1 MRAKRPARRALDDLD
16 QDIRDH
22 LTRETE
28 EHIARGLSPEEA
40 RRQALLRFGNVALT
54 MEDTRAVWV
63 GPWLDELRQDLRY
76 AFRTLRKNPGFTTIV
91 ILTLALGIGVNT
103 AIFSLFN
110 AIMLRTLPIQAPEAL
125 QFVAHGTGDRVGPGS
140 NYPYFER
147 IEART
152 DLFEGATTYLRK
164 GLKVSAGDGVES
176 ARGQFAGGR
185 YHAVVGVP
193 IVLGRGFMADG
204 DRGGADPHVAVIS
217 DGYWARKFGRDP
229 RVVGRTLVIDG
240 ESIAI
245 IGVTAPGF
253 EGLDPGSRV
262 DITLPLALRAIKT
275 PDVLTDHGTWMGDMP
290 IVVRLKPGVTSA
302 QAASA
307 VDTIFQHYIAEPEN
321 AWLTK
326 MPGWTQV
333 RAALLPANRGTGGLR
348 AQYAGSLQVLLA
360 MVAVVLLIGC
370 ANVANL
376 LVARGRARAKE
387 VAVRLSIGASRRR
400 LVRQFLTE
408 SLLLAL
414 MGGAGGFAL
423 AQMGV
428 AAIAAM
434 VGGGPNPIVLDL
446 RPDAGVLLFTIIVSL
461 LTGVLFGLAP
471 ALGATRV
478 NLTPALKTAGA
489 GAATPRT
496 SGGRWPAR
504 QVLVGLQIALCV
516 LLVAG
521 AGLLTQTLRNLQM
534 RDGGFDRGRVL
545 LFSLDAGGTALKPE
559 RLPAL
564 CEALLDRLTSRGDVL
579 SGSCSRNIPVNTRG
593 NARPLDVP
601 GAPPQPQNARLVFTN
616 MVTPGYFRTLGID
629 ILNGRVFDAHDS
641 ATAERVA
648 VINRAT
654 ARFFFGS
661 DNPIGRQ
668 VHFFSDDAHRMTV
681 VGIVEDTIQRSLR
694 DDPPRIVYTPLAQ
707 LIEPE
712 PLLTVALRTRADPMT
727 LAAAV
732 RPDVRALDG
741 AVVIDYIR
749 TMDQQIGETLVRERL
764 LAMLSGAFGI
774 LALVLSCVGLYGVVS
789 YDVTRDLRD
798 LGIRFA
804 LGAQRGDVLRQVV
817 GRALS
822 VSSLGV
828 IAGIAAALAATQ
840 LLSSLL
846 FGVTARDPVILTA
859 AAALLL
865 LTTLIASYLPA
876 RRAARVDPVVVLR
889 AE

>member
-1 MRAKRPARRALDDLD
+1 MRAKPPGRRALDGLD

-22 LTRETE
+22 LARETE
-28 EHIARGLSPEEA
+28 DNIARGLTPEEA
-40 RRQALLRFGNVALT
+40 RRQAMLRFGNVALT

-76 AFRTLRKNPGFTTIV
+76 AFRTLGKNPGFTTIV
-91 ILTLALGIGVNT
+91 VLTLALGIGVNT

-147 IEART
+147 IQARS

-164 GLKVSAGDGVES
+164 SFKVSAGDGVES
-176 ARGQFAGGR
+176 ARGQFAGGS

-193 IVLGRGFMADG
+193 IVLGRGFMSDR

-229 RVVGRTLVIDG
+229 QAVGRTLVIDG

-262 DITLPLALRAIKT
+262 DITLPLALRAMT
-275 PDVLTDHGTWMGDMP
+275 SPDFLADHGTWMGDMP
-290 IVVRLKPGVTSA
+290 IAVRLKPGVTSA

-307 VDTIFQHYIAEPEN
+307 VDTLFQQYIAEPDN
-321 AWLTK
+321 TWLTK
-326 MPGWTQV
+326 MPGWTQI
-333 RAALLPANRGTGGLR
+333 RATLVPANRGTSGLR
-348 AQYAGSLQVLLA
+348 RQYAGSLQVLLA

-376 LVARGRARAKE
+376 LVARGSARAKE

-408 SLLLAL
+408 SLLLAII
-414 MGGAGGFAL
+414 GGIGGFAL

-428 AAIAAM
+428 ATIAAM
-434 VGGGPNPIVLDL
+434 VGGGANPIVLDL
-446 RPDAGVLLFTIIVSL
+446 QPDAGVLVFTIIVSL
-461 LTGVLFGLAP
+461 LTGILFGLAP

-478 NLTPALKTAGA
+478 NLTPALKA
-489 GAATPRT
+489 GAASPRAAR
-496 SGGRWPAR
+496 GRWPAR
-504 QVLVGLQIALCV
+504 QLLVGVQIALCV

-521 AGLLTQTLRNLQM
+521 AGLLTRTLRNLET

-545 LFSLDAGGTALKPE
+545 LFSLDASGTAFKAE
-559 RLPAL
+559 QLPPL
-564 CEALLDRLTSRGDVL
+564 CEALLERLTSRGDVL
-579 SGSCSRNIPVNTRG
+579 SGSCSRNIPVNSRG

-601 GAPPQPQNARLVFTN
+601 GAPPQPQNARVVFTN
-616 MVTPGYFRTLGID
+616 MVTPGYFRTLGVSV
-629 ILNGRVFDAHDS
+629 LNGRVFDAHDS
-641 ATAERVA
+641 ATSEKVT
-648 VINRAT
+648 VINRST
-654 ARFFFGS
+654 ARFFFGGE
-661 DNPIGRQ
+661 NPIGRQ
-668 VHFFSDDAHRMTV
+668 VHFFQDSNQMTV
-681 VGIVEDTIQRSLR
+681 VGVVEDTVQRSLR
-694 DDPPRIVYTPLAQ
+694 DEPPMIVYTPLTQ

-712 PLLTVALRTRADPMT
+712 PTLTVALRTRAEPMM

-732 RPDVRALDG
+732 RPELRALNG
-741 AVVIDYIR
+741 AAVIDYIR

-764 LAMLSGAFGI
+764 LAMLSSAFGI

-789 YDVTRDLRD
+789 YDVTRDIRD
-798 LGIRFA
+798 LGIRLA
-804 LGAQRGDVLRQVV
+804 LGAQRGDVLRHVV
-817 GRALS
+817 GKALS

-828 IAGIAAALAATQ
+828 LAGIAAALGVTQ
-840 LLSSLL
+840 LLASLL
-846 FGVTARDPVILTA
+846 FGIAARDPLTLTA

-865 LTTLIASYLPA
+865 LTTLAASYLPA

-889 AE
+889 ME